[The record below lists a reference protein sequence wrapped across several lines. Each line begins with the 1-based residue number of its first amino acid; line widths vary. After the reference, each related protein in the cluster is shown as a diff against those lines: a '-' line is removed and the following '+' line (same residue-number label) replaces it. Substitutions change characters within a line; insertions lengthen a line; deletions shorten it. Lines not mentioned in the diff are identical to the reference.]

1 MTYELIPISD
11 LNNVP
16 DYVRGDGPSQLTK
29 SLMRSGSSNI
39 KRISIRGRVF
49 RCVINGEEVAKNKS
63 GYMDVIILNVAPN
76 YNRTYYEGA
85 YDPKAEAKPPRCW
98 SPDSKHPAKDVLN
111 PIASECDSCP
121 MNVKG
126 SGQGDSRACRMKRRM
141 AVALATDLDSGVF
154 QIELPGASI
163 FGKGDGEHM
172 PANQYFRYVGSQ
184 NYNIERV
191 VTRMYFDDD
200 ADNPKLFFTV
210 VAFPSKKML
219 PKLAELI
226 NSNEAREAIDFQ
238 VFQTDGVAPSTAKTA
253 KIRTPSKVQAAGI
266 DSATISDTLAAIG
279 ASLPADDELDE
290 EEEEVV
296 VVKKKKAKK
305 VVEVED
311 DEENE
316 DSAPAV
322 GGFGNINN
330 VAAPTVMNKPPAK
343 SIEPTKKGSMDL
355 NSVLSAFGSRSSRDV
370 DDED

>member
-1 MTYELIPISD
+1 MAYDLIPISD
-11 LNNVP
+11 LSNVP
-16 DYVRGDGPSQLTK
+16 DYVRGDGPSELTK
-29 SLMRSGSSNI
+29 SLMRSGGSNI

-98 SPDSKHPAKDVLN
+98 SSDSKYPAKDVQN
-111 PIASECDSCP
+111 PLASECDSCP
-121 MNVKG
+121 MNIKG

-210 VAFPSKKML
+210 VAFPSQKML

-226 NSNEAREAIDFQ
+226 NSDEAREAVDFQ
-238 VFQTDGVAPSTAKTA
+238 VFQTDAVVSSTAKTA
-253 KIRTPSKVQAAGI
+253 K
-266 DSATISDTLAAIG
+266 
-279 ASLPADDELDE
+279 LPPPVVTKDE
-290 EEEEVV
+290 EDEDEDEDEEEVV

-305 VVEVED
+305 VVEVD
-311 DEENE
+311 D
-316 DSAPAV
+316 DDDDDDDASSA
-322 GGFGNINN
+322 GFGNIAK
-330 VAAPTVMNKPPAK
+330 VAQPTVAPKAAPKPAV
-343 SIEPTKKGSMDL
+343 PTKKGSADL
-355 NSVLSAFGSRSSRDV
+355 NSVLSAFGNRSSQAV

>member
-1 MTYELIPISD
+1 MAYELIPISD

-16 DYVRGDGPSQLTK
+16 DYVRGDGPSELTK
-29 SLMRSGSSNI
+29 SLMRSGGSNI

-98 SPDSKHPAKDVLN
+98 SPDSKHPAKDVPN
-111 PIASECDSCP
+111 PLASECDSCP
-121 MNVKG
+121 MNIKG

-210 VAFPSKKML
+210 VAFPSQKML

-226 NSNEAREAIDFQ
+226 NSDEAREAVDFQ

-253 KIRTPSKVQAAGI
+253 K
-266 DSATISDTLAAIG
+266 
-279 ASLPADDELDE
+279 LPPPVVMKDEEEEE

-305 VVEVED
+305 VVEVEE
-311 DEENE
+311 DEEDE
-316 DSAPAV
+316 DSAPAA
-322 GGFGNINN
+322 GGFGSINN
-330 VAAPTVMNKPPAK
+330 VAAPTVINKPTAK
-343 SIEPTKKGSMDL
+343 SVEPTKKGSIDL